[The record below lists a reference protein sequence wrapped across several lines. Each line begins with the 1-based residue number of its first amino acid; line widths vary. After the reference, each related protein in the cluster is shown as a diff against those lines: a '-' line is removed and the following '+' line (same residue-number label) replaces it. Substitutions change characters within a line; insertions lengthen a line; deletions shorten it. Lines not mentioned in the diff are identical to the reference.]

1 MSLAQLV
8 EAGPIQIG
16 TLLSMCSA
24 IALAVVGFVRTRL
37 EDRRR
42 YTLGVLMGYSQ
53 STELL
58 KALHFVREHT
68 ARRKPGEAQ
77 VDDVVAA
84 HLAIILPHFQ
94 SIALAAK
101 CGLLDRDIILS
112 ARYGSMHAI
121 WTAYGGYVRAKRD
134 EFNRPLLYIEL
145 EDFLDQNADRYATY
159 AQQYADRSGTE
170 PATMLAGSAPGS
182 GRR

>member
-1 MSLAQLV
+1 MPFFAQLV
-8 EAGPIQIG
+8 EAEPIQLG
-16 TLLSMCSA
+16 TLVSICSG

-58 KALHFVREHT
+58 RALHFVREHA
-68 ARRKPGEAQ
+68 ARRPTQTGE
-77 VDDVVAA
+77 VDGAVAE

-101 CGLLDRDIILS
+101 SGLLDRDIILS
-112 ARYGSMHAI
+112 ARYGTMQAI
-121 WTAYGGYVRAKRD
+121 WAAYGAYVRAQRT
-134 EFNRPLLYIEL
+134 ELNRPLLYIEL
-145 EDFLDQNADRYATY
+145 QEFLDSNAARYAVY
-159 AQQYADRSGTE
+159 AQQYADRYAGGVAIA
-170 PATMLAGSAPGS
+170 PAGSTL
-182 GRR
+182 R

>member
-1 MSLAQLV
+1 MVAIAEWV
-8 EAGPIQIG
+8 KAEPIQLG

-24 IALAVVGFVRTRL
+24 IVLAVVGFVRTRM

-58 KALHFVREHT
+58 KALHFVREYA
-68 ARRKPGEAQ
+68 ARREPNDGQ
-77 VDDVVAA
+77 VDDAVAE

-101 CGLLDRDIILS
+101 SGLLDRDIILS
-112 ARYGSMHAI
+112 ARYGTMKGI
-121 WTAYGGYVRAKRD
+121 WEAYGAYVRAKRVQL
-134 EFNRPLLYIEL
+134 NRPLLYIEL
-145 EDFLDQNADRYATY
+145 EEFLDSNAARYVVYARQYVDRY
-159 AQQYADRSGTE
+159 SGGLTTA
-170 PATMLAGSAPGS
+170 PARAASD
-182 GRR
+182 